1 MPQFLRSLTVR
12 LIFSVL
18 TLGLLLGVALFGSVL
33 YFITEDYKT
42 LFVNHVREQSH
53 LLVALVGQ
61 DVRPEKLDSLLA
73 DILLTGQVV
82 DADYVLET
90 AKGERRTFSGRPR
103 PGEIRED
110 FFFGQHNDH
119 VYYAVVPI
127 ADVGGTRRGTLSLG
141 FDESYVNEQL
151 AQVYRRGIYLA
162 TVYTAVLVLIAGLLG
177 VYIGR
182 PLKHLRQVSRDIVQ
196 GRLKRDLSVSS
207 NITEIAELAGDLE
220 RMRIELFR
228 RSEEIAVTAE
238 RHRAILEHA
247 AEAII
252 TLNEEGRIESFNVA
266 AERIFGYAE
275 NEVLGTPFSRFFLA
289 TEISRC
295 IEPDGKP
302 RPGAGLSLTAL
313 RRNGESLPV
322 LLSIGA
328 FRHGDDTLYTAMVQD
343 ISERV
348 MFEEKLAR
356 LAYYDP
362 LTGLPNRRLFHDR
375 LGEALKRADRNERLA
390 GLLFIDL
397 DRFKN
402 INDTLGH
409 LVGDLLLQAA
419 AQRLQEAVR
428 QGDTVARM
436 GGDEFTIVLDDM
448 RHVDAA
454 TEVAQKIIHQF
465 AAPFRLGEHEVF
477 VSPSIGITV
486 YPFDDSDIDNMI
498 RNADAAMY
506 EAKAAGRNTFAL
518 YTAKKQAETAER
530 LSLETGLRKAVQR
543 GELLLQ
549 YQPEVLVH
557 YQPQVDRFSGEIV
570 GAEALL
576 RWQHPELGLLPAN
589 RFVPLAEETGLILPL
604 GEWALR
610 EACAQTKAWQVKG
623 LPPLH
628 MAVNLSPRQLE
639 QPDIVPLILRTIEE
653 TGLDPSYLKIEITE
667 SMVLHN
673 LERIRVT
680 LQQLKDRG
688 VRISIDDFGT
698 GHSSLSNVQ
707 RLPIDEVKIDRSF
720 IHNVTQSQQ
729 SAAVATAI
737 IEMAH
742 TLGLDVVA
750 EGVEL
755 EEQLVYLHA
764 RRCNIMQGFY
774 FSRPLPAAEFEKLL
788 TRYVE
793 THGPLRPTG

>member
-1 MPQFLRSLTVR
+1 MPRFLHSLTAR
-12 LIFSVL
+12 LVL
-18 TLGLLLGVALFGSVL
+18 GVLMLGLLLGVALFGSVL
-33 YFITEDYKT
+33 YLITEDYKAQ
-42 LFVNHVREQSH
+42 FINHVRAQSH

-61 DVRPEKLDSLLA
+61 DVRSEKLDSMIS

-82 DADYVLET
+82 DADYALET
-90 AKGERRTFSGRPR
+90 AQGGRRTFFGRPR
-103 PGEIRED
+103 SGEIRED
-110 FFFGQHNDH
+110 FFFGEHGDNI
-119 VYYAVVPI
+119 YYIAVPI
-127 ADVGGTRRGTLSLG
+127 VSADGARHGALSLG
-141 FDESYVNEQL
+141 FDETYVNERL
-151 AQVYRRGIYLA
+151 AQVYRRGAYLA
-162 TVYTAVLVLIAGLLG
+162 AAYTAVLVLIAGMLG

-182 PLKHLRQVSRDIVQ
+182 PLKHLRQVSRDIVK
-196 GRLKRDLSVSS
+196 GRLKRNLSVSS
-207 NITEIAELAGDLE
+207 NITEIADLAGDLE

-228 RSEEIAVTAE
+228 RSEEIAATAE

-247 AEAII
+247 AEAIL
-252 TLNEEGRIESFNVA
+252 TLNEEGHIESFNVA

-530 LSLETGLRKAVQR
+530 LSLETGLRKVVQR

-623 LPPLH
+623 LPPLRI
-628 MAVNLSPRQLE
+628 AVNLSPRQLE

-688 VRISIDDFGT
+688 IRISIDDFGT

-793 THGPLRPTG
+793 THDPLRPTG